1 MFPVSRYDTRLERG
15 SMSNQFDVVELTQ
28 RLVAC
33 PSHAGVGEEA
43 AARVAADIMTALG
56 YEGVR
61 IDELGNV
68 TGVIRGDGDS
78 WVVFDGHLDTVGV
91 GDPDAWMTDP
101 FTATRIGD
109 RLHGRGTAD
118 MKGAV
123 AAMIV
128 GVARLREEHPAC
140 NIVVSASIAEEL
152 VEGYALGHVLERFP
166 ARAVV
171 IGESTGLRIATA
183 QRGRAEILVQTR
195 GIPAHSS
202 TPQLGVNAVKA
213 MAAVITGL
221 SMLELPEDA
230 VLGPAILEVTD
241 VMSHPYPGLSV
252 IPERC
257 DATFDRRLLVGET
270 ETSALA
276 EIEAALDRIKEDYP
290 QLQAQES
297 IAIDRFASWTGAEV
311 VAPNFAPAWRMDDD
325 SPVVRAAAAAL
336 GSIGIDPV
344 LSHYAFCT
352 NGSESAGRRGIPT
365 IGFGPGDEAQAHTI
379 DESVEI
385 EHLLRAADGYEA
397 LARELARL

>member
-1 MFPVSRYDTRLERG
+1 MPE
-15 SMSNQFDVVELTQ
+15 QWDVVELTR

-33 PSHAGVGEEA
+33 PSHAEVGEREA
-43 AARVAADIMTALG
+43 AQVAVEAMAALG
-56 YEGVR
+56 YEDVG
-61 IDELGNV
+61 IDELGNA
-68 TGVIRGDGDS
+68 TGVIRGQGDD

-91 GDPDAWMTDP
+91 GDPEAWLSDP
-101 FTATRIGD
+101 FKATKLGA

-118 MKGAV
+118 MKGAI
-123 AAMIV
+123 AAMIA
-128 GVARLREEHPAC
+128 GIARLRDDPPAC
-140 NIVVSASIAEEL
+140 NIVVSASVAEEL
-152 VEGYALGHVLERFP
+152 VEGYALGRVLDRYP
-166 ARAVV
+166 AKAVV
-171 IGESTGLRIATA
+171 IGEATGLRIARA
-183 QRGRAEILVQTR
+183 QRGRAEILIQTR

-221 SMLELPEDA
+221 SALELPEDDL
-230 VLGPAILEVTD
+230 LGPAVLEVTD

-270 ETSALA
+270 EESVLA
-276 EIEAALDRIKEDYP
+276 EIEAALDRIKEGYP

-297 IAIDRFASWTGAEV
+297 IAVDRFTSWTGAEV
-311 VAPNFAPAWRMDDD
+311 VAPNFAPAWRMADDA
-325 SPVVRAAAAAL
+325 PIVQAAAGAL
-336 GSIGIDPV
+336 EAVGLEPV

-385 EHLLRAADGYEA
+385 EELYRAADGYAA
-397 LARELARL
+397 LARELSKL

>member
-1 MFPVSRYDTRLERG
+1 MADQ
-15 SMSNQFDVVELTQ
+15 MDVVELTR

-33 PSHAGVGEEA
+33 PSHAEAGEEA
-43 AARVAADIMTALG
+43 AARVAVEAMAALG
-56 YEGVR
+56 YEDVG
-61 IDELGNV
+61 IDELGNA
-68 TGVIRGDGDS
+68 TGVIRGRGDG

-91 GDPDAWMTDP
+91 GDPDAWLSDP
-101 FTATRIGD
+101 FKAIKLGA

-118 MKGAV
+118 MKGAI
-123 AAMIV
+123 AAMIA
-128 GVARLREEHPAC
+128 GIARLREDPPTC

-152 VEGYALGHVLERFP
+152 VEGYALGHILDRYP
-166 ARAVV
+166 AKAVV
-171 IGESTGLRIATA
+171 IGEATGLRIARA
-183 QRGRAEILVQTR
+183 QRGRAEILIQTR

-221 SMLELPEDA
+221 SALELPEDEL
-230 VLGPAILEVTD
+230 LGPAVLEVTD

-270 ETSALA
+270 EESVLA
-276 EIEAALDRIKEDYP
+276 EIEAALDRIKESYP

-297 IAIDRFASWTGAEV
+297 IAVDRFTSWTGADV
-311 VAPNFAPAWRMDDD
+311 VAPNFAPAWRMEDDA
-325 SPVVRAAAAAL
+325 PIVQAAVRAL
-336 GSIGIDPV
+336 EGTGIEPE

-352 NGSESAGRRGIPT
+352 NGSESAGRRGITT

-385 EHLLRAADGYEA
+385 EELYRAADGYAA
-397 LARELARL
+397 LARELSRL

>member
-1 MFPVSRYDTRLERG
+1 
-15 SMSNQFDVVELTQ
+15 MSTAPDPIELTRQ
-28 RLVAC
+28 LVAC
-33 PSHAGVGEEA
+33 PSHAEAGEEA
-43 AARVAADIMTALG
+43 TARVAANAMTELG
-56 YEGVR
+56 YEDVQ
-61 IDELGNV
+61 IDDLGNV
-68 TGVIRGDGDS
+68 TGVIAGESDG
-78 WVVFDGHLDTVGV
+78 WIVFDGHLDTVSV

-101 FTATRIGD
+101 FSATQIGD

-128 GVARLREEHPAC
+128 GIARLRDTRPAC

-152 VEGYALGHVLERFP
+152 VEGHALGHVLDWASREAGP
-166 ARAVV
+166 AKAVV
-171 IGESTGLRIATA
+171 IGESTGLQIARA

-213 MAAVITGL
+213 MAAVISGL
-221 SMLELPEDA
+221 SALGLPSNDL
-230 VLGPAILEVTD
+230 LGPAVLEVTD

-270 ETSALA
+270 EESVLG
-276 EIEAALDRIKEDYP
+276 EIEAALDRIKDDYP

-297 IAIDRFASWTGAEV
+297 IAVDRFRSWTGVEV
-311 VAPNFAPAWRMDDD
+311 VAPNFAPAWRMNDD
-325 SPVVRAAAAAL
+325 SPIVTAAIAAL
-336 GSIGIDPV
+336 DSIGIEPV

-352 NGSESAGRRGIPT
+352 NGSESAGRRSIPT

-379 DESVEI
+379 DESVEVEQI
-385 EHLLRAADGYEA
+385 HRAADGYEA
-397 LARELARL
+397 LARHLAQI

>member
-1 MFPVSRYDTRLERG
+1 MPE
-15 SMSNQFDVVELTQ
+15 QWDVVELTR

-33 PSHAGVGEEA
+33 PSHAEVGEREA
-43 AARVAADIMTALG
+43 AQVAVEAMAALG
-56 YEGVR
+56 YEDVG
-61 IDELGNV
+61 IDELGNA
-68 TGVIRGDGDS
+68 TGVIRGQGDD

-91 GDPDAWMTDP
+91 GDPEAWLSDP
-101 FTATRIGD
+101 FKATKLGA

-118 MKGAV
+118 MKGAI
-123 AAMIV
+123 AAMIA
-128 GVARLREEHPAC
+128 GIARLRDDPPAC
-140 NIVVSASIAEEL
+140 NIVVSASVAEEL
-152 VEGYALGHVLERFP
+152 VEGYALGRVLDRYP
-166 ARAVV
+166 AKAVV
-171 IGESTGLRIATA
+171 IGEATGLRIARA
-183 QRGRAEILVQTR
+183 QRGRAEILIQTR

-213 MAAVITGL
+213 MAAVIYGL
-221 SMLELPEDA
+221 SALELPEDDL
-230 VLGPAILEVTD
+230 LGPAVLEVTD

-270 ETSALA
+270 EESVLA
-276 EIEAALDRIKEDYP
+276 EIEAALDRIKEGYP

-297 IAIDRFASWTGAEV
+297 IAVDRFTSWTGAEV
-311 VAPNFAPAWRMDDD
+311 VAPNFAPAWRMADDA
-325 SPVVRAAAAAL
+325 PIVQAAAGAL
-336 GSIGIDPV
+336 EAVGLEPV

-385 EHLLRAADGYEA
+385 EELYRAADGYAA
-397 LARELARL
+397 LARELSKL

>member
-1 MFPVSRYDTRLERG
+1 MNNQPDIVKLTR
-15 SMSNQFDVVELTQ
+15 D
-28 RLVAC
+28 LVAC
-33 PSHAGVGEEA
+33 PSHAGAGEEA
-43 AARVAADIMTALG
+43 AARVAYDAMTTLG
-56 YEGVR
+56 YTDVQ
-61 IDELGNV
+61 IDDLGNV
-68 TGVIRGDGDS
+68 TGIIPGSGDG

-91 GDPDAWMTDP
+91 GDADAWMTNP
-101 FTATRIGD
+101 FKATKIGD
-109 RLHGRGTAD
+109 RLYGRGVAD
-118 MKGAV
+118 MKGAI

-128 GVARLREEHPAC
+128 GIARLRNEYPAC

-152 VEGYALGHVLERFP
+152 VEGHALGHVLDRYP
-166 ARAVV
+166 AKAVV
-171 IGESTGLRIATA
+171 IGESTGLRIARA
-183 QRGRAEILVQTR
+183 QRGRAEVLVQTR

-221 SMLELPEDA
+221 SALELPSDDL
-230 VLGPAILEVTD
+230 LGPAVLEVTD
-241 VMSHPYPGLSV
+241 VLSYPYPGLSV

-270 ETSALA
+270 EESVLA

-290 QLQAQES
+290 QLQTQES
-297 IAIDRFASWTGAEV
+297 IAVDRFTSWTGAEV

-325 SPVVRAAAAAL
+325 SPVVQAALAAL
-336 GSIGIDPV
+336 GSAGVAPV

-352 NGSESAGRRGIPT
+352 NGSQSAGRRGIPT

-385 EHLLRAADGYEA
+385 EQLIRAADGYEA
-397 LARELARL
+397 LARGLATV

>member
-1 MFPVSRYDTRLERG
+1 
-15 SMSNQFDVVELTQ
+15 MSNENAVVELTQ
-28 RLVAC
+28 RLVAS
-33 PSHAGVGEEA
+33 PSHAAVGEEA
-43 AARVAADIMTALG
+43 AARVAHEALVAAG
-56 YEGVR
+56 YEDVQ

-68 TGVIRGDGDS
+68 TGVIPGESDEY
-78 WVVFDGHLDTVGV
+78 VVFDGHLDTVGV
-91 GDPDAWMTDP
+91 GDADAWMTDP
-101 FTATRIGD
+101 FKATKIAG

-123 AAMIV
+123 AAMIL
-128 GVARLREEHPAC
+128 GVARLKERAPAC

-152 VEGYALGHVLERFP
+152 VEGHALGHVLDRYP

-171 IGESTGLRIATA
+171 IGESTGLRIARA

-202 TPQLGVNAVKA
+202 TPHLGVNAVKA
-213 MAAVITGL
+213 MAAVISGL
-221 SMLELPEDA
+221 SALSLPEDDL
-230 VLGPAILEVTD
+230 LGPAVLEVTD

-257 DATFDRRLLVGET
+257 DATFDRRLLVGED
-270 ETSALA
+270 ETSILA
-276 EIEAALDRIKEDYP
+276 GIEEALDQIKQDYP

-297 IAIDRFASWTGAEV
+297 IAVDRFTSWTGADV
-311 VAPNFAPAWRMDDD
+311 VAPNFAPAWRMDDG
-325 SPVVRAAAAAL
+325 SPIVEAAL
-336 GSIGIDPV
+336 AALRSVGLPPL

-352 NGSESAGRRGIPT
+352 NGSQSAGRCGIPT

-385 EHLLRAADGYEA
+385 EQLVRAVDGYEA
-397 LARELARL
+397 LAWELARL